1 MKNVISYIYIYMKNC
16 CNHNKKDKVCKRK
29 DGKEFNLPRRFT
41 RKRCL
46 KGHIKGFTMRS
57 SCAPYKNCKSKSKTK
72 KRKNQKGGSNPKK
85 SSDMSTIGEETAN
98 AAKILMG
105 LKKYSNNNNKNPDIP
120 KSISTSNTGIQDS
133 VSPLKTNGLNN
144 GNKMTFDLPSD
155 VKGGAIF
162 WRDIKPDKKDYGKY
176 KKSCFL
182 LPKENK
188 YPICDKKTKKMNCK
202 GLLAAHNRA
211 KLSIRR
217 GLKNKTYSYKDITKK
232 ARKLAKTKKCSWLK

>member
-1 MKNVISYIYIYMKNC
+1 MKNC
-16 CNHNKKDKVCKRK
+16 CNHNKKDKECKRK
-29 DGKEFNLPRRFT
+29 DGKKFNLPRRFT

-46 KGHIKGFTMRS
+46 NGNIKGFTMRS
-57 SCAPYKNCKSKSKTK
+57 SCAPYKKCKSKTKTK
-72 KRKNQKGGSNPKK
+72 KRKNQ
-85 SSDMSTIGEETAN
+85 
-98 AAKILMG
+98 
-105 LKKYSNNNNKNPDIP
+105 
-120 KSISTSNTGIQDS
+120 
-133 VSPLKTNGLNN
+133 
-144 GNKMTFDLPSD
+144 
-155 VKGGAIF
+155 KGGAIF
-162 WRDIKPDKKDYGKY
+162 WRDIKPDKKYYGKY

>member
-1 MKNVISYIYIYMKNC
+1 MKNC
-16 CNHNKKDKVCKRK
+16 CNHNKKDKECKRK
-29 DGKEFNLPRRFT
+29 DGKKFNLPRRFT

-46 KGHIKGFTMRS
+46 NGNIKGFTMRS
-57 SCAPYKNCKSKSKTK
+57 SCAPYKKCKSKTKTK
-72 KRKNQKGGSNPKK
+72 KRKNQKGGSNPKNL
-85 SSDMSTIGEETAN
+85 SDMSTIGEETKN

-105 LKKYSNNNNKNPDIP
+105 LKNYSNNKNPDIP
-120 KSISTSNTGIQDS
+120 TSISTSNTRIQDL
-133 VSPLKTNGLNN
+133 VSPLNTYGLNN
-144 GNKMTFDLPSD
+144 GNIMTFDSPAPPSK
-155 VKGGAIF
+155 KGGAIF

-182 LPKENK
+182 LPNENK

-232 ARKLAKTKKCSWLK
+232 ARKLAKTKKCFWLK